1 MSPNEINTPNDASNT
16 GKTSKLRKRP
26 MLLAAT
32 ALALIALP
40 VGIASAHM
48 YGGGHGSGQGYHDR
62 GGHMGYHMGG
72 GRKGDG
78 RHEGFGK
85 RGHHGQFMGRMFDEL
100 DADGDGKVTAEE
112 ITAARTERFSK
123 IDADGDGQISLK
135 EVAALKD
142 AVREARKNMMAARRL
157 NGASGF
163 VAADTDGNGTISAEE
178 FAAMPNR
185 MLERLDADGDGA
197 VTKDEIRD
205 QFGKGR
211 GPRGP
216 RGE

>member
-112 ITAARTERFSK
+112 ITAARTERSSACFSRPTTCSVMPK
-123 IDADGDGQISLK
+123 GAIWSTPGAPARWRATRSSRPPSTMKVVRPALASTCATVPLATSL
-135 EVAALKD
+135 
-142 AVREARKNMMAARRL
+142 
-157 NGASGF
+157 
-163 VAADTDGNGTISAEE
+163 
-178 FAAMPNR
+178 P
-185 MLERLDADGDGA
+185 
-197 VTKDEIRD
+197 
-205 QFGKGR
+205 
-211 GPRGP
+211 
-216 RGE
+216 